1 MDLPLFFRVLLR
13 FKWLVLAGVFVAT
26 ALAFLSVF
34 RIDTEKGFTVEYRQN
49 EQWVSVATVLV
60 TEPDFPLGRAVFQ
73 QDVPPKNS
81 EEPGAYTPEF
91 APSSRFIELANVYAE
106 LVTGDAVR
114 RLILED
120 GPLPGAV
127 QAVPL
132 VASNG
137 SDAALPMVAV
147 RGLSTTPEKA
157 VVVAQRASAAF
168 QEYLE
173 AEQGRGGIPAEQRVV
188 LSEVRHPSLATTV
201 MLEGRSKTIPIVV
214 FLTVMLAFVGL
225 AFILEN
231 LRPREKPV
239 SVTAEVV
246 HTVRARSSG

>member
-1 MDLPLFFRVLLR
+1 M
-13 FKWLVLAGVFVAT
+13 
-26 ALAFLSVF
+26 
-34 RIDTEKGFTVEYRQN
+34 
-49 EQWVSVATVLV
+49 
-60 TEPDFPLGRAVFQ
+60 
-73 QDVPPKNS
+73 
-81 EEPGAYTPEF
+81 
-91 APSSRFIELANVYAE
+91 
-106 LVTGDAVR
+106 
-114 RLILED
+114 ILED
-120 GPLPGAV
+120 GPLPGVV

-132 VASNG
+132 VATNG

-147 RGLSTTPEKA
+147 RGLSTSPEKA

-173 AEQGRGGIPAEQRVV
+173 AEQGRGGIPSEQRVV
-188 LSEVRHPSLATTV
+188 LNEVRHPSLATAV
-201 MLEGRSKTIPIVV
+201 LLEGRSKTIPIVV

-239 SVTAEVV
+239 AISAEVV